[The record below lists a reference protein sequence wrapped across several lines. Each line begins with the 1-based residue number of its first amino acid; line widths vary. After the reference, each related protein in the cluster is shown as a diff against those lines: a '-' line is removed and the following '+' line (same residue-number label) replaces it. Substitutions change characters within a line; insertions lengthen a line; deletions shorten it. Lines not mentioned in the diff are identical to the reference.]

1 MKKTA
6 GTRPPAGAQVP
17 KVTEK
22 RGRSTVGMTPIP
34 GHQPSTTQTG
44 TESGAEASQ
53 PTSTKIGDVSDGRDT
68 LNMTPVARNPLE
80 KGRGAAPM
88 TPVPTQAPKPASE
101 TPPPAK
107 KK

>member
-6 GTRPPAGAQVP
+6 GGHPLAVTPQP
-17 KVTEK
+17 KSHEE
-22 RGRSTVGMTPIP
+22 RGRSTVDMTPIP
-34 GHQPSTTQTG
+34 VHQPSTTQT
-44 TESGAEASQ
+44 TSETGAAASQ
-53 PTSTKIGDVSDGRDT
+53 PKPTQIGDVSGGRDT
-68 LNMTPVARNPLE
+68 LNMTPAPGNPFE